1 MPKKAKKTAGKP
13 AKKVAA
19 KKTGKKAAGAAK
31 KPVSRQPAAARTRAS
46 SATPTRVVTRRIGGK
61 SEVIGLIGS
70 VTNEEIAL
78 KAYYLGER
86 RRSLG
91 LPGDA
96 QSDWLQAEREL
107 RG

>member
-1 MPKKAKKTAGKP
+1 MSKKDKKTTAKPAKKAAAKKTAGK
-13 AKKVAA
+13 
-19 KKTGKKAAGAAK
+19 AAGAIK
-31 KPVSRQPAAARTRAS
+31 KNVSRKPVAARTRAS

-61 SEVIGLIGS
+61 SEVVALVGS
-70 VTNEEIAL
+70 ITNEEIAL